1 MVISLL
7 ALRERN
13 SWSGWSSK
21 KLTVGFL
28 KTLMSPATDKN
39 VFFFIILN
47 NTETITYGIEVLGVS
62 Y

>member
-13 SWSGWSSK
+13 SWRGWSSK
-21 KLTVGFL
+21 NLTVGFL
-28 KTLMSPATDKN
+28 KTLMSSATDKN
-39 VFFFIILN
+39 RFFFFLN